1 MASENVILNPNEPR
15 HEFMVYKDKA
25 RSIILKT
32 IEGTSECFWILGDTG
47 IGKTTFLHWLQ
58 EFGPLYK
65 IEPIMIHGGENLT
78 LDEMKTEVEQAIAPS
93 FFSRIFLRK
102 NVIERPVL
110 LLIDEVEY
118 IKDEKVFE
126 YLISKLDEPELRLSA
141 VLASVDVVD
150 AIIDHHLKGRD
161 IEKIRLT
168 MPSTDQILDMMKRR
182 IEAAGGEGYRPFGKQ
197 MVQDI
202 VESSTTIRNVL
213 IKLEEAS
220 R

>member
-1 MASENVILNPNEPR
+1 MAGENIILNPNEPR
-15 HEFMVYKDKA
+15 HEFMIYKDKA
-25 RSIILKT
+25 RSVILKT
-32 IEGTSECFWILGDTG
+32 IEGTSECFWILGQTG
-47 IGKTTFLHWLQ
+47 IGKTTFLQWLE
-58 EFGPLYK
+58 EFSPLYK

-78 LDEMKTEVEQAIAPS
+78 LEEMKSEVEEAIRPS
-93 FFSRIFLRK
+93 FFSRVFLRK
-102 NVIERPVL
+102 NVIDRPVL
-110 LLIDEVEY
+110 LLIDEAEY

-126 YLISKLDEPELRLSA
+126 YIISKLDDPELRLSV

-150 AIIDHHLKGRD
+150 DIVETHLKGRD

-168 MPSTDQILDMMKRR
+168 MPTTDQVLDMTKRR

-202 VESSTTIRNVL
+202 VEASTTIRDVL